1 MYANGQHAQFG
12 SKLTT
17 CVYVY
22 IGSYLVADMRLLRYK
37 SLSRVGSTKAAVFPE
52 QVRTMSIVK
61 ETQTRGV
68 DRKKKKKRLPEETRR
83 PDPVTALP
91 HTSKPERILGMVA
104 ACETGE
110 GGVVAKG

>member
-68 DRKKKKKRLPEETRR
+68 DRKKRKGCRKKHADQIQSQHFHTRQ
-83 PDPVTALP
+83 
-91 HTSKPERILGMVA
+91 SQ
-104 ACETGE
+104 
-110 GGVVAKG
+110 KGF